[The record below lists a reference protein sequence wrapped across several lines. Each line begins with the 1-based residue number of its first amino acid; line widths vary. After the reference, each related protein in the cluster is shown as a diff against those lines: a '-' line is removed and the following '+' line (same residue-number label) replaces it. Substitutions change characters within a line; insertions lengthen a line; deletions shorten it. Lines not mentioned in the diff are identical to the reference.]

1 MHDAAPHIESA
12 LPRSSY
18 DRDEALAVLEPCGIT
33 RAALL
38 LHKGGGEGEGAGE
51 KNDGPMQRGSFFC
64 RLISGGSTSAFLSYV
79 E

>member
-1 MHDAAPHIESA
+1 MHDAAPHIEA
-12 LPRSSY
+12 EIIRLLHTLPRSSY

-51 KNDGPMQRGSFFC
+51 KNNGPMQRGSFF
-64 RLISGGSTSAFLSYV
+64 L
-79 E
+79 